1 MSIQIQANWEQTN
14 PASADYIKNKPT
26 LAAVATSG
34 SYNDLT
40 DKPSMA
46 IDNELDASSSN
57 AVSNSIVTSSLE
69 KKANVFTEVATT
81 LLAANWVGTT
91 APYSYTLTIN
101 GITST
106 SNQEFLPVNMSYFS
120 NLSDYVDYIDALQGA
135 NIQDN
140 GQSENT
146 ANLIACGEKPTIDLP
161 IKVIMRG
168 DA

>member
-1 MSIQIQANWEQTN
+1 MSIQIQANWKQTD

-26 LAAVATSG
+26 FAAVATSG

-40 DKPSMA
+40 DKPSME
-46 IDNELDASSSN
+46 IDTELDASSSN
-57 AVSNSIVTSSLE
+57 AVSNSIVTSSLN
-69 KKANVFTEVATT
+69 KKANLFTEVTTT
-81 LLAANWVGTT
+81 LLAVNWVGIV

-120 NLSDYVDYIDALQGA
+120 NLSDYVDYIEALQGT

-146 ANLIACGEKPTIDLP
+146 ANLIVCGDKPEIDLP

-168 DA
+168 DT